1 MDPATMMMIASAAS
15 SLLGGLGGKDKEG
28 EGKQQANPFQQKQA
42 IPLPGFQSMTSPM
55 YQAALQKLLQ

>member
-15 SLLGGLGGKDKEG
+15 SLLGGMGKDKG
-28 EGKQQANPFQQKQA
+28 EDGGQQQANPFQQKQA